1 MEGGIGMRD
10 IVFIFIEKNIMYKA
24 AFYMYFIRD
33 F

>member
-10 IVFIFIEKNIMYKA
+10 IVFIFIEKNIMHKA
-24 AFYMYFIRD
+24 ALYFIRD

>member
-10 IVFIFIEKNIMYKA
+10 IVFFFIEKNIMYKA
-24 AFYMYFIRD
+24 AFYFIRD